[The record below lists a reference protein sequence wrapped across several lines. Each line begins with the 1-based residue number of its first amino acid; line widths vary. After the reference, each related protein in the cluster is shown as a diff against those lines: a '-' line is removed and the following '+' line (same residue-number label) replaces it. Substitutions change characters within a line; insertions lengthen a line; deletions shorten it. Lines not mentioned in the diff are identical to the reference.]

1 MTSRLRHQSAARS
14 KNCRPVPIGCTDN
27 TRFVSMRPT
36 DNNIYAVRLGNWGLG
51 LLPGFYKQAYNVHTL
66 TDYHWMTAKYYVFI
80 IAEDFG

>member
-1 MTSRLRHQSAARS
+1 
-14 KNCRPVPIGCTDN
+14 
-27 TRFVSMRPT
+27 MRPT
-36 DNNIYAVRLGNWGLG
+36 DNNIYAVRVGNWGLG